1 MPTVHYEASP
11 SLVRTHP
18 VGMILMILLMF
29 AGIYL
34 AVAGDQAASLLGLPE
49 GNRKI
54 VGIVGIVL
62 LAIGFLR
69 LLIWWVATKIDR
81 LKITDDEIIWTHGL
95 LNKQLTEINMSSV
108 RTVRVAQSLFQ
119 RIMNAGDVTIYTS
132 GDDPELSVCGLPD
145 PDVVRRHVK
154 GERTQED

>member
-11 SLVRTHP
+11 SLVRTNP
-18 VGMILMILLMF
+18 LGTMLMILLMF
-29 AGIYL
+29 AGVYL
-34 AVAGDQAASLLGLPE
+34 AIAGDQVAALIGLPE
-49 GNRKI
+49 DNRKI
-54 VGIVGIVL
+54 IGLVGIVL

-69 LLIWWVATKIDR
+69 LLIWWVATKIDH
-81 LKITDDEIIWTHGL
+81 LKVTDDEIIWTHGL
-95 LNKQLTEINMSSV
+95 LNKQYTEINMSSV

-132 GDDPELSVCGLPD
+132 GDEPELSVRGLPD
-145 PDVVRRHVK
+145 PDQVRRNVK